1 MALVVHGNRIWSV
14 RSQRAAKGVQM
25 AGSVAIVT
33 GTSSGLGW
41 ELLRRLA
48 DDGTVVVGVA
58 RSKQPDADSS
68 RVTQVLGSVSDP
80 ETVAKAF
87 STAEDLGRLSTVI
100 SCAGMGVFGQPGGY
114 SRQDIDDVLEGNLI
128 GTILFADR
136 AFAQFK
142 EQGDG
147 TIVNVMST
155 AAHAARPMETAYTAA
170 KWGARGYT
178 DALRA
183 AAKGTKLRIL
193 GVYPGGM
200 KTQFWANC
208 RGMDADSSGF
218 AEPGEIADAIV
229 EAIKVRDTSYT
240 TDLLLNRI

>member
-1 MALVVHGNRIWSV
+1 MAD
-14 RSQRAAKGVQM
+14 
-25 AGSVAIVT
+25 SVAIVT

-41 ELLRRLA
+41 ELVRRLA
-48 DDGTVVVGVA
+48 DDGYGVVGVA
-58 RSKQPDADSS
+58 RTEQPDAAST
-68 RVTQVLGSVSDP
+68 RVTQVLGSVSEP
-80 ETVAKAF
+80 KTVAEAF
-87 STAEDLGRLSTVI
+87 SAAEGLGRLSTVI
-100 SCAGMGVFGQPGGY
+100 SCAGMGVFGEPGGY

-128 GTILFADR
+128 GTILFSDR

-155 AAHAARPMETAYTAA
+155 AAHAARPLETAYTAA

-183 AAKGTKLRIL
+183 AAKGSKIRVL

-208 RGMDADSSGF
+208 RGMEPDSSGF
-218 AEPGEIADAIV
+218 AEPAEIADAIV
-229 EAIKVRDTSYT
+229 DAIKLRDTSYT

>member
-1 MALVVHGNRIWSV
+1 MPDNVV
-14 RSQRAAKGVQM
+14 
-25 AGSVAIVT
+25 IVT

-41 ELLRRLA
+41 EMARRLA
-48 DDGTVVVGVA
+48 DDGNVVVGVA

-68 RVTQVLGSVSDP
+68 RMTQVFGNVSDP
-80 ETVAKAF
+80 KTVAEAF

-100 SCAGMGVFGQPGGY
+100 SCAGMGVFGEPGGY
-114 SRQDIDDVLEGNLI
+114 SRQDVDDVLEGNLI
-128 GTILFADR
+128 GTILFSDF
-136 AFAQFK
+136 AFARFR

-183 AAKGTKLRIL
+183 AAKGTKLRVL
-193 GVYPGGM
+193 GIYPGGM

-229 EAIKVRDTSYT
+229 DAIKLRSTSYT